1 MHYFAI
7 FTPAREGGHAITF
20 PDIPEA
26 LSQGDTLEEC
36 MENARDVLADSLGE
50 YAAERRELPA
60 PSTYEQVQEQARALR
75 AEPGVDPDRP
85 QLLQLIHAP
94 AVDRT
99 PVRINISL
107 PKFALEVLDRL
118 ARARGMSRSAFI
130 AETALQAA
138 GRGEHAAA

>member
-7 FTPAREGGHAITF
+7 FTPASEGGYTITF

-36 MENARDVLADSLGE
+36 MVNARDVLATSLEE
-50 YAAERRELPA
+50 YAAERRELPS
-60 PSTYEQVQEQARALR
+60 PSSYEQVREQAVGMR
-75 AEPGVDPDRP
+75 AEPGVDHAIP

-107 PKFALEVLDRL
+107 PKCALEELDRQ
-118 ARARGMSRSAFI
+118 ARERGLSRSAFI
-130 AETALQAA
+130 AETAMRSA
-138 GRGEHAAA
+138 GRRICATV